1 MGSRRAILRSTVAIL
16 LGSVALSACDG
27 SSDPKPVVKSYLNAL
42 ASGDGTTAC
51 KLLDPKA
58 INKLLGSAPHGQSC
72 STLLSQVNKL
82 LPASE
87 KQALQSAQVTGSST
101 SGNTAKVTVSIS
113 GKTRTVNLI
122 QSAGN
127 WVITSGAAA

>member
-1 MGSRRAILRSTVAIL
+1 MGSRRAILRSTGAIL
-16 LGSVALSACDG
+16 LGSVSLSACGG
-27 SSDPKPVVKSYLNAL
+27 SSDPKSVVKSYLNAL
-42 ASGDGTTAC
+42 ASGDGKTAC
-51 KLLDPKA
+51 KVLDPKA
-58 INKLLGSAPHGQSC
+58 INKLLGSAPQGQSC
-72 STLLSQVNKL
+72 STVLSQVDKL

-101 SGNTAKVTVSIS
+101 SGNTAKVTLSIS

-122 QSAGN
+122 QSGGN